1 MCPFSDNKSIE
12 DDQQKEWNVGKKI
25 RQDIFMQGCQYE
37 YRISSNKRQ
46 ASNKRRRLICVVP
59 LGIYSLGQNILG
71 FYNVLVENRLTTSKT
86 KRGISYSKLSIRV
99 ASRVAERLK
108 T

>member
-1 MCPFSDNKSIE
+1 MFYRCFQRENIPELIMSEYIQSSNMCPFSDNKSIE

-46 ASNKRRRLICVVP
+46 ASNKGRTLISAAP
-59 LGIYSLGQNILG
+59 FGMRIEIIASL
-71 FYNVLVENRLTTSKT
+71 
-86 KRGISYSKLSIRV
+86 
-99 ASRVAERLK
+99 
-108 T
+108 